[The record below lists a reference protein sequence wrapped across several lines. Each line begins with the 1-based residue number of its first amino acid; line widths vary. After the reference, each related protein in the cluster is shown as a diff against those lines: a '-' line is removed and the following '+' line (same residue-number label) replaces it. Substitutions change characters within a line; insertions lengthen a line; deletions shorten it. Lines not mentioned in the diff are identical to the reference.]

1 MIPSQPARIC
11 FPTPARAPG
20 GRLLIRV
27 NPADIA
33 YVAMTVEAYDGLGI
47 PRTIDQRAG
56 IMEILTSPSYAADAR
71 ALLAALKEELGALDI
86 IGG

>member
-1 MIPSQPARIC
+1 MNSSPSARVC

-47 PRTIDQRAG
+47 PRTMDQRAG
-56 IMEILTSPSYAADAR
+56 LMEILTSPDYAADAR
-71 ALLAALKEELGALDI
+71 ALLAALKEELGALEI